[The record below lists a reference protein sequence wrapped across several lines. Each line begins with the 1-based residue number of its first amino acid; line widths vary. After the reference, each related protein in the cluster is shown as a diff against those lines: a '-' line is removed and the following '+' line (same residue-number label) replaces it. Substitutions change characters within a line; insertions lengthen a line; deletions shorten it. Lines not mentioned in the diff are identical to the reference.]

1 MLGFNDFDE
10 EEMLDLLAAALVDLV
25 AAGGQFLVAGDVL
38 VGSSEPMDSGA
49 RGDSSAAEVPEENV
63 DTRLG

>member
-1 MLGFNDFDE
+1 MLGFEEFDE
-10 EEMLDLLAAALVDLV
+10 ELLDLLAAAPTDPV
-25 AAGGQFLVAGDVL
+25 AASGQFLVAGDAL

-49 RGDSSAAEVPEENV
+49 RGYSSAAGVLEENV